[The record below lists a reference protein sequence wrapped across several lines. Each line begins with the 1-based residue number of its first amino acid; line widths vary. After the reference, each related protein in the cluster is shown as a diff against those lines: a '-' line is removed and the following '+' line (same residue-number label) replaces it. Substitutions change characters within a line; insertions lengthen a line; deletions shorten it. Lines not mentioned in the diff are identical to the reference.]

1 MNRQPPSQ
9 VSSAIMTDY
18 ITSYQAYETEDDES
32 PDQFLIN
39 EDEAPVH
46 VHTHGNGLTGECSVS
61 EMYIFINI

>member
-1 MNRQPPSQ
+1 
-9 VSSAIMTDY
+9 MTDY

-61 EMYIFINI
+61 EMYIFINR